1 MPLNNKI
8 QVLNLSDKAVQLRA
22 EGLSF
27 RQISQELTKRAKQ
40 PITYHVVQKFFS
52 KREHDAIE
60 VVGKSDKLKTKIVEA
75 EINTIE
81 ECMKCLSDLQDVFD
95 RAMEDGDLR
104 AAIMATGEKWKGID
118 IINKVLGKYQV
129 VPINNMNFTEVNIDG
144 ARERLISRI
153 ASITSKTCDVE
164 GSEFTEPR

>member
-27 RQISQELTKRAKQ
+27 RQISTELTKRARQ

-81 ECMKCLSDLQDVFD
+81 ECMKCLADLQDVFD
-95 RAMEDGDLR
+95 RAMEEGDLR
-104 AAIMATGEKWKGID
+104 AAILATGEKWKGID
-118 IINKVLGKYQV
+118 IINKVLGKYQNLPEMV
-129 VPINNMNFTEVNIDG
+129 SVTNNTVYVSLDQKVKEYEKYFTEL
-144 ARERLISRI
+144 ES
-153 ASITSKTCDVE
+153 STH
-164 GSEFTEPR
+164 SENS

>member
-8 QVLNLSDKAVQLRA
+8 QVLNLSDKAIKLRA

-27 RQISQELTKRAKQ
+27 RQISTELTKRAKQ

-75 EINTIE
+75 EINTIQ
-81 ECMKCLSDLQDVFD
+81 ECMKCLADLQEVFD
-95 RAMEDGDLR
+95 RAMDEGDLR
-104 AAIMATGEKWKGID
+104 AAILATGEKWKGID
-118 IINKVLGKYQV
+118 IINKVLGKYQNLPEMV
-129 VPINNMNFTEVNIDG
+129 SVTNNTVYVSLDQKVKEYEKYFTELESSTNGDS
-144 ARERLISRI
+144 A
-153 ASITSKTCDVE
+153 
-164 GSEFTEPR
+164 

>member
-8 QVLNLSDKAVQLRA
+8 QVLNLSDKAVQLRT

-27 RQISQELTKRAKQ
+27 RQISKELTKRAKQ

-75 EINTIE
+75 EINTIQ
-81 ECMKCLSDLQDVFD
+81 ECMKCLADLQEVFD
-95 RAMEDGDLR
+95 RAMDEGDLR
-104 AAIMATGEKWKGID
+104 AAILATGEKWKGID
-118 IINKVLGKYQV
+118 IINKVLGKYQNLPEMV
-129 VPINNMNFTEVNIDG
+129 SVTNNTVYVSLDQKVKEYEKYFTELESSTNGDS
-144 ARERLISRI
+144 A
-153 ASITSKTCDVE
+153 
-164 GSEFTEPR
+164 

>member
-8 QVLNLSDKAVQLRA
+8 QVLNLSDKAIKLRA

-27 RQISQELTKRAKQ
+27 RQISTELTKRAKQ

-75 EINTIE
+75 EINTIQ
-81 ECMKCLSDLQDVFD
+81 ECMKCLADLQEVFD
-95 RAMEDGDLR
+95 RAMDEGDLR
-104 AAIMATGEKWKGID
+104 AAILATGEKWKGID
-118 IINKVLGKYQV
+118 IINKVLGKYQNLPEMV
-129 VPINNMNFTEVNIDG
+129 SVTNNTVYVSLDQKVKEYEKYFTELESNAHSD
-144 ARERLISRI
+144 R
-153 ASITSKTCDVE
+153 
-164 GSEFTEPR
+164 P

>member
-27 RQISQELTKRAKQ
+27 RQISKELTKRAKQ

-60 VVGKSDKLKTKIVEA
+60 VVGKSDKLKAKIVEG
-75 EINTIE
+75 EINTIQGCVDCIE
-81 ECMKCLSDLQDVFD
+81 ELKDICKKCKD
-95 RAMEDGDLR
+95 EGDYR
-104 AAIMATGEKWKGID
+104 AAIMAID
-118 IINKVLGKYQV
+118 KIYPALDMLNKVLGKY
-129 VPINNMNFTEVNIDG
+129 NNLPAPNVNFFVSTPNTPQIKETAGKLCELIREAQDADFTE
-144 ARERLISRI
+144 
-153 ASITSKTCDVE
+153 
-164 GSEFTEPR
+164 SED

>member
-27 RQISQELTKRAKQ
+27 RQISKELTKRAKQ

-75 EINTIE
+75 EINTIQ
-81 ECMKCLSDLQDVFD
+81 ECMKCLADLQEVFD
-95 RAMEDGDLR
+95 RAMDEGDLR

-118 IINKVLGKYQV
+118 IINKVLGKYQNLPEMV
-129 VPINNMNFTEVNIDG
+129 SVTNNTVYVSLDQKVKEYEKYFTELESN
-144 ARERLISRI
+144 ARGDR
-153 ASITSKTCDVE
+153 
-164 GSEFTEPR
+164 P

>member
-27 RQISQELTKRAKQ
+27 IQISTELTKRANQ

-75 EINTIE
+75 EINTIQ
-81 ECMKCLSDLQDVFD
+81 ECMKCLADLQEVFD
-95 RAMEDGDLR
+95 RAMDEGDLR
-104 AAIMATGEKWKGID
+104 AAILATGEKWKGID
-118 IINKVLGKYQV
+118 IINKVLGKYQNLPEMV
-129 VPINNMNFTEVNIDG
+129 SVTNNTVYVSLDQKVKEYEKYFTELESSTNGDS
-144 ARERLISRI
+144 A
-153 ASITSKTCDVE
+153 
-164 GSEFTEPR
+164 

>member
-27 RQISQELTKRAKQ
+27 RQISTELTKRAKQ

-75 EINTIE
+75 EINTIQ
-81 ECMKCLSDLQDVFD
+81 ECMKCLADLQEVFD
-95 RAMEDGDLR
+95 RAMDEGDLR
-104 AAIMATGEKWKGID
+104 AAILATGEKWKGID
-118 IINKVLGKYQV
+118 IINKVLGKYQNLPEMV
-129 VPINNMNFTEVNIDG
+129 SVTNNTVYVSLDQKVKEYEKYFTELESSTNGDS
-144 ARERLISRI
+144 A
-153 ASITSKTCDVE
+153 
-164 GSEFTEPR
+164 

>member
-8 QVLNLSDKAVQLRA
+8 QVLNLSDKAIKLRA

-27 RQISQELTKRAKQ
+27 RQISTELTKRAKQ

-81 ECMKCLSDLQDVFD
+81 ECMKCLADLQEVFD
-95 RAMEDGDLR
+95 RAMDEGDLR
-104 AAIMATGEKWKGID
+104 AAILATGEKWKGID
-118 IINKVLGKYQV
+118 IINKVLGKYQNLPEMV
-129 VPINNMNFTEVNIDG
+129 SVTNNTVYVSLDQKVKEYEKYFTELESSTNGDS
-144 ARERLISRI
+144 A
-153 ASITSKTCDVE
+153 
-164 GSEFTEPR
+164 

>member
-27 RQISQELTKRAKQ
+27 RQISTELTKRAKQ

-81 ECMKCLSDLQDVFD
+81 ECMKCLADLQEVFD
-95 RAMEDGDLR
+95 RAMEEGDLR
-104 AAIMATGEKWKGID
+104 AAILATGEKWKGID
-118 IINKVLGKYQV
+118 IINKVLGKYQNLPEMV
-129 VPINNMNFTEVNIDG
+129 SVTNNTVYVSLDQKVKEYEKYFTELESSTNGDS
-144 ARERLISRI
+144 A
-153 ASITSKTCDVE
+153 
-164 GSEFTEPR
+164 

>member
-1 MPLNNKI
+1 MPLANKI

-27 RQISQELTKRAKQ
+27 RQISKELTKRAKQ

-75 EINTIE
+75 EINTIQ

-95 RAMEDGDLR
+95 RAMEEGDLR
-104 AAIMATGEKWKGID
+104 AAILATGEKWKGID
-118 IINKVLGKYQV
+118 IINKVLGKYQNLPDMV
-129 VPINNMNFTEVNIDG
+129 SVTNNTVYVSLDQKVKEYEKYFTEL
-144 ARERLISRI
+144 ES
-153 ASITSKTCDVE
+153 
-164 GSEFTEPR
+164 GSYSENP

>member
-1 MPLNNKI
+1 MPLNNKT

-27 RQISQELTKRAKQ
+27 RQISTELTKRAKQ

-75 EINTIE
+75 EINTIQ
-81 ECMKCLSDLQDVFD
+81 ECMKCLADLQEVFD
-95 RAMEDGDLR
+95 RAMDEGDLR
-104 AAIMATGEKWKGID
+104 AAILATGEKWKGID
-118 IINKVLGKYQV
+118 IINKVLGKYQNLPEMV
-129 VPINNMNFTEVNIDG
+129 SVTNNTVYVSLDQKVKEYEKYFTELESSTNGDS
-144 ARERLISRI
+144 A
-153 ASITSKTCDVE
+153 
-164 GSEFTEPR
+164 